1 MAGMGRPWRG
11 LAGWYGMGPAV
22 CLFRAGMDTDVV
34 SLRASDSAIKGTLF
48 AHADFILTG
57 VVMTLLGPMLPV
69 FERRWSVDDA
79 QAGYLFV
86 AQFVTSMVG
95 MLCSGPL
102 VKRMGYRRT
111 MILGLL
117 LMTVGVLM
125 LARGGWVLGLASV
138 SVFGVGF
145 GATTPAVNLFIADA
159 NPGKRAS
166 ALNLVNASWGIG
178 AMGCPLLVA
187 AAQRVHR
194 PSLFFYGLAAGLL
207 ALAALLL
214 PVRFEADAKRHHEE
228 DPAGERGS
236 WWQGGLLPLIV
247 LVFFVYVGTENSV
260 GGWVAAYAR
269 RISPGSVSFWAMVP
283 SFFWGALL
291 AGRILAPLALRHVR
305 ETSVAC
311 AGLVLAVLGVTV
323 LLSANGMTVVVL
335 GACVTGLGLSSIFP
349 INVSLLPHWFGE
361 ALPQLSGTI
370 FSAGNLGGAVLPWVV
385 GEFSSRFGSLRV
397 GFFVPLVS
405 ALFLLSFYLVQAS
418 ARRRVPEAA

>member
-1 MAGMGRPWRG
+1 
-11 LAGWYGMGPAV
+11 
-22 CLFRAGMDTDVV
+22 MDTDVV
-34 SLRASDSAIKGTLF
+34 PFQASDRAIKGTLF
-48 AHADFILTG
+48 AHADFIVTG

-111 MILGLL
+111 MVLGLL
-117 LMTVGVLM
+117 LMTVGVIL
-125 LARGGWVLGLASV
+125 LARGGWFLGLTAV
-138 SVFGVGF
+138 SIFGVGF

-159 NPGKRAS
+159 NPEKRAA

-178 AMGCPLLVA
+178 AMSCPLLVA

-194 PSLFFYGLAAGLL
+194 PSFFFYGLAASLLLL
-207 ALAALLL
+207 AATLL
-214 PVRFEADAKRHHEE
+214 PVRFEADAKPHAQEE
-228 DPAGERGS
+228 YAGGRGG

-260 GGWVAAYAR
+260 GGWVAAYAH
-269 RISPGSVSFWAMVP
+269 RISPGSLSFWAVTP

-291 AGRILAPLALRHVR
+291 AGRILAPLALRRVR
-305 ETSVAC
+305 ETSLAC
-311 AGLVLAVLGVTV
+311 AGLTLAVLGVTV
-323 LLSANGMTVVVL
+323 LLAANSLTWVVL
-335 GACVTGLGLSSIFP
+335 GASVTGLGLSSIFP
-349 INVSLLPHWFGE
+349 INVSLLPHWFGDT
-361 ALPQLSGTI
+361 LPQVSGTI
-370 FSAGNLGGAVLPWVV
+370 FSAGFLGGAALPWVV
-385 GEFSSRFGSLRV
+385 GVLSSRFGSLQI

-405 ALFLLSFYLVQAS
+405 AAFLLSFYFAQVS